1 METLPAFDE
10 IYVVSDIHM
19 GGRPGFQIFKHV
31 KRLGRLA
38 EHLGKVRA
46 GDNVALVLNGDVID
60 SLAEDIRGYV
70 GTQDAE
76 PMMEGIYKTF
86 APVWKGLEKFIREPG
101 RRLVFVTGNH
111 DIEMA
116 LPGVERSIRH
126 RLTGDDPALNG
137 AITFATRG
145 AGYACRVGSARVFC
159 THGNEVDEWN
169 VVDYDA
175 LGQLGNAL
183 NAGRDI
189 EPSRW
194 TPNAGTRLVVDV
206 MNKVKARYPFVD
218 LLKPET
224 KIVVPVLLVLAPD
237 LAREIDF
244 KSAFGVAWE
253 KVKGGF
259 VTRGLLGAD
268 DEDDAPVGDEAA
280 AADLALDELLGSG
293 MHDLVAGSGTGA
305 GSDPDDLLLEA
316 EEVVRGGEA
325 ATVDDSGETL
335 GWFGMAMDRLRGVD
349 EVDALR
355 TALLDWL
362 EGDDTFKV
370 DQRDDTFE
378 QITARVAPSVDFIV
392 TGHTH
397 LERALRVDASTDRFY
412 YNCGTWIR
420 LIQFNERLLND
431 RDAFASVV
439 EVLKGGS
446 MQALDDADVDGQP
459 LVLDRT
465 ATVRIAAEDTAVVGQ
480 LLRVS
485 DGPRKT
491 VKLDV
496 VPDTEFR
503 KS

>member
-1 METLPAFDE
+1 ME
-10 IYVVSDIHM
+10 
-19 GGRPGFQIFKHV
+19 
-31 KRLGRLA
+31 RLGRLA

-206 MNKVKARYPFVD
+206 
-218 LLKPET
+218 
-224 KIVVPVLLVLAPD
+224 I
-237 LAREIDF
+237 
-244 KSAFGVAWE
+244 
-253 KVKGGF
+253 
-259 VTRGLLGAD
+259 
-268 DEDDAPVGDEAA
+268 
-280 AADLALDELLGSG
+280 
-293 MHDLVAGSGTGA
+293 
-305 GSDPDDLLLEA
+305 
-316 EEVVRGGEA
+316 
-325 ATVDDSGETL
+325 
-335 GWFGMAMDRLRGVD
+335 
-349 EVDALR
+349 
-355 TALLDWL
+355 
-362 EGDDTFKV
+362 
-370 DQRDDTFE
+370 
-378 QITARVAPSVDFIV
+378 
-392 TGHTH
+392 
-397 LERALRVDASTDRFY
+397 
-412 YNCGTWIR
+412 
-420 LIQFNERLLND
+420 
-431 RDAFASVV
+431 
-439 EVLKGGS
+439 
-446 MQALDDADVDGQP
+446 
-459 LVLDRT
+459 
-465 ATVRIAAEDTAVVGQ
+465 
-480 LLRVS
+480 
-485 DGPRKT
+485 
-491 VKLDV
+491 
-496 VPDTEFR
+496 
-503 KS
+503 